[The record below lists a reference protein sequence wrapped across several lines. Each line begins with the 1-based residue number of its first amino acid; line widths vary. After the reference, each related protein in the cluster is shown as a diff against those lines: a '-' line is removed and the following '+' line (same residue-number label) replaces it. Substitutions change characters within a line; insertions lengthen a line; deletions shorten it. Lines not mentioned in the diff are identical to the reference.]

1 MMEVQNMKKSDGG
14 EANFILPETEKALNI
29 IVEEIAFFFS
39 VCRLVLQLV
48 YIAYLLVRAFF
59 LNQFFKITILLLA
72 VCVFEL
78 IIMIVNMFG
87 VCRNFAGS
95 SSLKILRRVISFVV
109 ALVVCMDIF
118 VLSETI
124 QRWQGISAV
133 LICLGWI
140 LAFAG
145 DLFNATVPRY
155 IRMILKSFKKD
166 IEPSAL
172 ASRSFEKV
180 KEAAGH
186 IAKKKA
192 VKSLRG
198 LRNWLSD
205 IIQP

>member
-1 MMEVQNMKKSDGG
+1 MEVEYRKDSEAN

-39 VCRLVLQLV
+39 VCRLVLQSV

-72 VCVFEL
+72 VCVLEL
-78 IIMIVNMFG
+78 SVMILNM
-87 VCRNFAGS
+87 VRDHKVYTGS
-95 SSLKILRRVISFVV
+95 SSLKIFRRVISFVV
-109 ALVVCMDIF
+109 ALVVCIDIF

-155 IRMILKSFKKD
+155 IRIILNSFKKD

-192 VKSLRG
+192 VKGLRG
-198 LRNWLSD
+198 LRNWFND